1 VPAGFKLTAE
11 HGDRG
16 ASDGSNAKG
25 GRMAWKNGRCALAA
39 LAFAATY
46 ANADV
51 PEPLDRI
58 NLAIGGFYPTVDT
71 RISANGPGF
80 AGTDVGFQRDL
91 GLDKHRM
98 LASARLEFLVFDS
111 QGFSIG
117 GYRYSKGGATTL
129 ARNITFDGS
138 DYDINAF
145 VRARFQLDTVNAAWH
160 WWFTPGLHDAIGVG
174 LGAAY
179 YDLKGTIDGGVSV
192 NGGSTSGRSTA
203 EGDAIAPLLT
213 FGWRHAFSANFRG
226 YADFSGVR
234 KPSGTLTGH
243 LLNGTLGLEYYP
255 WRHLGLALE
264 YSANNLDLKADKESW
279 EGRARIHFHGPAAY
293 VRARF

>member
-1 VPAGFKLTAE
+1 
-11 HGDRG
+11 
-16 ASDGSNAKG
+16 
-25 GRMAWKNGRCALAA
+25 MAWKNGRYALAA
-39 LAFAATY
+39 LALAALAPG

-51 PEPLDRI
+51 PEPLDRF

-71 RISANGPGF
+71 RVSANGPGIS
-80 AGTDVGFQRDL
+80 GSDVNFQQDL
-91 GLDKHRM
+91 GLDKHRT
-98 LASARLEFLVFDS
+98 LASLRLEFLVFDS

-129 ARNITFDGS
+129 DRDITFDGNTYAV
-138 DYDINAF
+138 DAF
-145 VRARFQLDTVNAAWH
+145 VRARLQLDTIDAAWH
-160 WWFTPGLHDAIGVG
+160 WWFETGAHDVFGIG

-192 NGGSTSGRSTA
+192 NGGSTTARGTA
-203 EGDAIAPLLT
+203 EGDAVAPLLT
-213 FGWRHAFSANFRG
+213 LGWRHAFSEDFRA

-255 WRHLGLALE
+255 WHNLGLALE
-264 YSANNLDLKADKESW
+264 YSANNLDLKADRSSW
-279 EGRARIHFHGPAAY
+279 EGRARIHFYGPAAY